1 MQTLQEIRKKI
12 PLDVFGIDFDVM
24 PDGTVLFFEA
34 NAAMVFYGRYGQENA
49 DVERPEEAFT
59 RPKEAMKRYFLQRT
73 AER

>member
-1 MQTLQEIRKKI
+1 MER
-12 PLDVFGIDFDVM
+12 
-24 PDGTVLFFEA
+24 LFFEA